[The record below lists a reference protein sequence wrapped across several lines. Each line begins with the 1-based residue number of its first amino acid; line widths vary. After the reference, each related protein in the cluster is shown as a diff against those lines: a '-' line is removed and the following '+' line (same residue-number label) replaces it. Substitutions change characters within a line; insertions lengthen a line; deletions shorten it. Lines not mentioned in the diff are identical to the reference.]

1 MGMQPSKRKGICP
14 SDQEGGGTERANAE
28 SKRPGPPRLRMLP
41 RHRGPS
47 RAEVEVSPKR
57 KTPATPQ
64 AKSSARCTLP
74 MQLHVGDRF
83 TDEEGESK
91 ITARPWTTH
100 GGKMVHA
107 RFLNAFYTAA
117 RLRMN
122 LLRFQ
127 NSPIPTRPEPRRASV
142 PGSGSWARI
151 SPPGLVT
158 VWIFK

>member
-1 MGMQPSKRKGICP
+1 MR
-14 SDQEGGGTERANAE
+14 GGGISPRADTT
-28 SKRPGPPRLRMLP
+28 SCVDILR
-41 RHRGPS
+41 
-47 RAEVEVSPKR
+47 VPKR
-57 KTPATPQ
+57 RAISSTDTEPRDRLSQFPMAPKRTRKPLPATSEPN
-64 AKSSARCTLP
+64 SATRGTLP
-74 MQLHVGDRF
+74 MEHQIGDRF

>member
-1 MGMQPSKRKGICP
+1 G
-14 SDQEGGGTERANAE
+14 
-28 SKRPGPPRLRMLP
+28 
-41 RHRGPS
+41 
-47 RAEVEVSPKR
+47 EVSPTR
-57 KTPATPQ
+57 KSPPATPQ
-64 AKSSARCTLP
+64 WKPATRGTLS
-74 MQLHVGDRF
+74 MQLQIGDRF

-122 LLRFQ
+122 LLRLH
-127 NSPIPTRPEPRRASV
+127 SPIPTRPEARGASV

-151 SPPGLVT
+151 SPPGLVP